1 MTAFV
6 VPIRR
11 ARSYVRIARTDSLV
25 RNSLFMMA
33 TTVATG
39 LLGYVFWIVAARV
52 FSSVAVGTASAVV
65 SLCSTVALLTYL
77 GPSAMLIE
85 RLHAYERSRAWTSHL
100 IRMCVATGGAT
111 GVVAVVVIPIVAHS
125 KGYGSFFGPAA
136 PAVLAVIGAV
146 ACTVVNMYGSAFIAA
161 RRADG
166 MLAVQGL
173 ISLLKV
179 LLLVPMCAV
188 GLGASGIVIAWVL
201 SSLMG
206 VGLGAFW
213 LLPRLGLGGGRGR
226 HAAHGAAVG
235 EPERSV
241 GVARDSEPAR
251 ARAAYAWHLIGQHL
265 TGVGGQLTPFILPIL
280 VVIRLGVRMN
290 AHFYITWM
298 IGSVFFMVSPSISN
312 ALFAE
317 SVRVGS
323 GLRATVGKAF
333 RVTSFLQLPA
343 IVVMVAGGKLI
354 LGIFGHAYAD
364 DGYGLLIVLA
374 VSAMP
379 DAVSNIAVAVCRAT
393 GQLGYSVAIN
403 VGQLVVTLAAA
414 WLLMPRFG
422 LLGVGLGWLGAQVL
436 GAIASIPV
444 FLNLSG
450 KQSAVMSTAAA
461 IAQPVRLAATLP
473 APELATLPAPEL
485 AAPLPAPEGVQG
497 RRRRRRD
504 ATSVTVARIRTFD
517 EADAI
522 ADDWRALFRASAV
535 SNPFAAPDWL
545 LTWARHF
552 VPERDL
558 DIFTVWRDGVLIGLA
573 PWYVKR
579 DPLVPRRLQLLGSGR
594 HDALTELPQVL
605 TAPGEARSVLR
616 AVIGEW
622 SQRPGDWGWLEL
634 PVMADQ
640 GWFEPE
646 WLTGIIGK
654 GGLVQHKMTRATV
667 VLDLPS
673 DVPALHAGLKR
684 NLLESTHRARN
695 RLDKS
700 GQPWAITVHED
711 PVDIVRALSVLIV
724 LHAARAQLRGRK
736 RHPDRLSVAVRQEFL
751 REALSAMACRGQA
764 QILTLDV
771 AGRPV
776 AAQLVLHGASGTYL
790 GLSGVDPEWWQ
801 ASPVTLLQLHAAE
814 VAVERGHREFNLSVG
829 PSVSKL
835 RWSEQIRQHPEFIVC
850 GPRQSSRLAF
860 TGYRMVAAAAGVMR
874 EVERHRPTGRQQR

>member
-1 MTAFV
+1 
-6 VPIRR
+6 
-11 ARSYVRIARTDSLV
+11 L
-25 RNSLFMMA
+25 
-33 TTVATG
+33 
-39 LLGYVFWIVAARV
+39 
-52 FSSVAVGTASAVV
+52 
-65 SLCSTVALLTYL
+65 
-77 GPSAMLIE
+77 
-85 RLHAYERSRAWTSHL
+85 
-100 IRMCVATGGAT
+100 
-111 GVVAVVVIPIVAHS
+111 
-125 KGYGSFFGPAA
+125 
-136 PAVLAVIGAV
+136 
-146 ACTVVNMYGSAFIAA
+146 
-161 RRADG
+161 
-166 MLAVQGL
+166 
-173 ISLLKV
+173 
-179 LLLVPMCAV
+179 
-188 GLGASGIVIAWVL
+188 
-201 SSLMG
+201 
-206 VGLGAFW
+206 
-213 LLPRLGLGGGRGR
+213 
-226 HAAHGAAVG
+226 
-235 EPERSV
+235 
-241 GVARDSEPAR
+241 
-251 ARAAYAWHLIGQHL
+251 
-265 TGVGGQLTPFILPIL
+265 GGQLTPLILPIL
-280 VVIRLGVRMN
+280 VVVRLGVRTN
-290 AHFYITWM
+290 AYFYITWM
-298 IGSVFFMVSPSISN
+298 IGSVFFMISPSISN
-312 ALFAE
+312 SIFAE
-317 SVRVGS
+317 SVRTSS

-343 IVVMVAGGKLI
+343 IVVMVAGWKVI

-393 GQLGYSVAIN
+393 GRLGYSVAIN
-403 VGQLVVTLAAA
+403 VGQLAATLAAA

-422 LLGVGLGWLGAQVL
+422 LLGVGLGWLGAQLL

-444 FLNLSG
+444 FLNLRG
-450 KQSAVMSTAAA
+450 KEGAVMSTATA
-461 IAQPVRLAATLP
+461 IALP
-473 APELATLPAPEL
+473 
-485 AAPLPAPEGVQG
+485 APLPAPLRAPEGVPG

-504 ATSVTVARIRTFD
+504 GTSVTVAHIRTFA
-517 EADAI
+517 EADAL

-535 SNPFAAPDWL
+535 TNPFAAPDWL

-558 DIFTVWRDGVLIGLA
+558 DIFTVWRDGALVGLA

-695 RLDKS
+695 RLDKA

-711 PVDIVRALSVLIV
+711 PVDIVRALSVLIA
-724 LHAARAQLRGRK
+724 LHAARAQLHGRK
-736 RHPDRLSVAVRQEFL
+736 RHPDQLAVAARREFL
-751 REALSAMACRGQA
+751 REALAAMACRGQA

-776 AAQLVLHGASGTYL
+776 AAQLVLHGAGGSYL
-790 GLSGVDPEWWQ
+790 GLSGVDPEWWRV
-801 ASPVTLLQLHAAE
+801 SPVTLLQLHAAE

-835 RWSEQIRQHPEFIVC
+835 RWSEEIRQHPEFIVC
-850 GPRQSSRLAF
+850 GPRPSSRLAF
-860 TGYRMVAAAAGVMR
+860 IGYRMVAAAAGVRR
-874 EVERHRPTGRQQR
+874 EVERHRPTGREPR

>member
-1 MTAFV
+1 MTALV

-52 FSSVAVGTASAVV
+52 FSSVDVGIASAVI

-100 IRMCVATGGAT
+100 TRMCVATGAAT
-111 GVVAVVVIPIVAHS
+111 AVIAAVAIPVIAHSNS

-136 PAVLAVIGAV
+136 EAVLAVIGAV
-146 ACTVVNMYGSAFIAA
+146 SWTVVNMYGSAFIAA

-166 MLAVQGL
+166 LLAIQGL
-173 ISLLKV
+173 ISLIKL
-179 LLLVPMCAV
+179 LLLVPLCAI
-188 GLGASGIVIAWVL
+188 GLGASGIVISWAV
-201 SSLMG
+201 SSILG
-206 VGLGAFW
+206 VGLGALW
-213 LLPRLGLGGGRGR
+213 LLPALGLGGGRGR
-226 HAAHGAAVG
+226 HALHGAAVDR
-235 EPERSV
+235 PTRSV
-241 GVARDSEPAR
+241 GVARDPVQPAR
-251 ARAAYAWHLIGQHL
+251 TRGAYAWHLTGQHL
-265 TGVGGQLTPFILPIL
+265 TGVGGQLTPLILPIL
-280 VVIRLGVRMN
+280 VVVQLGVRTN

-298 IGSVFFMVSPSISN
+298 IGSVFFMISPSISN
-312 ALFAE
+312 SIFAE
-317 SVRVGS
+317 SVRAS
-323 GLRATVGKAF
+323 TDLRATVGKAF
-333 RVTSFLQLPA
+333 RVTSFLLLPA

-354 LGIFGHAYAD
+354 LGIFGSAYAA

-379 DAVSNIAVAVCRAT
+379 DAVSNVAVAVCRAT
-393 GQLGYSVAIN
+393 DQLSYSVAIN

-422 LLGVGLGWLGAQVL
+422 LLGVGVGWLGAQLL

-450 KQSAVMSTAAA
+450 KKPAVAMSTEVA
-461 IAQPVRLAATLP
+461 ITPSAR
-473 APELATLPAPEL
+473 L
-485 AAPLPAPEGVQG
+485 AAPLPATEGAPG

-504 ATSVTVARIRTFD
+504 GTSVTVAHIRTFD
-517 EADAI
+517 EANAI
-522 ADDWRALFRASAV
+522 ADDWRALFRASDV

-558 DIFTVWRDGVLIGLA
+558 DIFTVWRDGALVGLA

-622 SQRPGDWGWLEL
+622 SQRPADWGWLEL

-695 RLDKS
+695 RLDKA
-700 GQPWAITVHED
+700 GRPWAITVHED
-711 PVDIVRALSVLIV
+711 PVDIVRALSILIV
-724 LHAARAQLRGRK
+724 LHAARAQVHGRT
-736 RHPDRLSVAVRQEFL
+736 RHPDRLAVPARQEFL
-751 REALSAMACRGQA
+751 REALAAMACRGQA

-776 AAQLVLHGASGTYL
+776 AAQLVLHGAGSSYL

-860 TGYRMVAAAAGVMR
+860 TGYRMVAAVAGVRR
-874 EVERHRPTGRQQR
+874 EVERHRSTGKECS

>member
-1 MTAFV
+1 MTAFA
-6 VPIRR
+6 VPISR
-11 ARSYVRIARTDSLV
+11 ARLYVRIARTDSLV
-25 RNSLFMMA
+25 RNSLFMM
-33 TTVATG
+33 TSTVATS
-39 LLGYVFWIVAARV
+39 LLGYVFWIIAARV
-52 FSSVAVGTASAVV
+52 FSSTDVGIASAVI

-85 RLHAYERSRAWTSHL
+85 RLHAYERSSAWTSHL
-100 IRMCVATGGAT
+100 TRMCVATAVAT
-111 GVVAVVVIPIVAHS
+111 GVVAAVAIPVVAHS

-136 PAVLAVIGAV
+136 AAMLAVVGAV

-166 MLAVQGL
+166 LLAVQGL
-173 ISLLKV
+173 ISVIKV
-179 LLLVPMCAV
+179 LLVVPLCAV
-188 GLGASGIVIAWVL
+188 GLGASGIVIAWVV

-206 VGLGAFW
+206 VGLGALW

-226 HAAHGAAVG
+226 HALHGAAAG
-235 EPERSV
+235 EPEHSAS
-241 GVARDSEPAR
+241 VARDSQPVR
-251 ARAAYAWHLIGQHL
+251 TRAAYASHLIGQHL
-265 TGVGGQLTPFILPIL
+265 TGVGGQLTPLVLPIL
-280 VVIRLGVRMN
+280 VVLRLGVRTN
-290 AHFYITWM
+290 AYFYITWM

-317 SVRVGS
+317 SVRSGS

-333 RVTSFLQLPA
+333 RMTTFLQLPA

-364 DGYGLLIVLA
+364 DGYGLLVVLA

-393 GQLGYSVAIN
+393 DRLGYSVAIN
-403 VGQLVVTLAAA
+403 VGQLVVTLCTA

-422 LLGVGLGWLGAQVL
+422 LLGVGVGWLGAQLL
-436 GAIASIPV
+436 GAIASIPA
-444 FLNLSG
+444 FLNLGEKESV
-450 KQSAVMSTAAA
+450 VMNTTAA
-461 IAQPVRLAATLP
+461 IAPP
-473 APELATLPAPEL
+473 ARL
-485 AAPLPAPEGVQG
+485 AAPLPAQEGVPG

-504 ATSVTVARIRTFD
+504 GTSVTVAHVRTFD
-517 EADAI
+517 EANAL
-522 ADDWRALFRASAV
+522 ADEWRALYRDSAV

-558 DIFTVWRDGVLIGLA
+558 DIFTVWRDGALVGLA

-605 TAPGEARSVLR
+605 TAQGEARSVLR

-654 GGLVQHKMTRATV
+654 GGLVQHKTTRATV
-667 VLDLPS
+667 VLDLPT

-700 GQPWAITVHED
+700 GRPWVITVHED

-724 LHAARAQLRGRK
+724 LHAARARLQGRK
-736 RHPDRLSVAVRQEFL
+736 RHPDQLAVAARREFL
-751 REALSAMACRGQA
+751 REALAAMARRGQA

-776 AAQLVLHGASGTYL
+776 AAQLVLHGAGGSYL

-801 ASPVTLLQLHAAE
+801 ASPVTLLQLRAAE
-814 VAVERGHREFNLSVG
+814 GAVERGHREFNLSVG

-860 TGYRMVAAAAGVMR
+860 TGYRMVAAAAGVKR
-874 EVERHRPTGRQQR
+874 EVERHRSTGGRER

>member
-6 VPIRR
+6 IPISR

-33 TTVATG
+33 STVATG
-39 LLGYVFWIVAARV
+39 LLGYVFWIVVARV
-52 FSSVAVGTASAVV
+52 FSSVDVGIASAVI

-100 IRMCVATGGAT
+100 TRMCVATGAAT
-111 GVVAVVVIPIVAHS
+111 TVVAAVAIPLIAHS
-125 KGYGSFFGPAA
+125 NSNGYGSFFGPAA
-136 PAVLAVIGAV
+136 EAVLAVIGAV
-146 ACTVVNMYGSAFIAA
+146 AWTVVNMYGSAFIAA

-166 MLAVQGL
+166 LLAVQGL
-173 ISLLKV
+173 ISVLK
-179 LLLVPMCAV
+179 LLLVVPMFAI
-188 GLGASGIVIAWVL
+188 GLGAPGIVIAWVV
-201 SSLMG
+201 SSVMG
-206 VGLGAFW
+206 VGLCALW
-213 LLPRLGLGGGRGR
+213 LVPGLGLGGGRGR
-226 HAAHGAAVG
+226 HAVHAARAAAPGRPV
-235 EPERSV
+235 S
-241 GVARDSEPAR
+241 VARDSQPAR
-251 ARAAYAWHLIGQHL
+251 TRAAYAWHLIGQHL
-265 TGVGGQLTPFILPIL
+265 TGVGGQLTPLILPIL
-280 VVIRLGVRMN
+280 VVVRLGVRMN

-298 IGSVFFMVSPSISN
+298 IGSVFFMISPSISN
-312 ALFAE
+312 SIFAE
-317 SVRVGS
+317 SVRANS
-323 GLRATVGKAF
+323 DLRATVGKAF
-333 RVTSFLQLPA
+333 RVTSFLLLPA

-364 DGYGLLIVLA
+364 DGYALLIVLA

-393 GQLGYSVAIN
+393 DQLAYSVAIN
-403 VGQLVVTLAAA
+403 VGQLVVTLGAA

-422 LLGVGLGWLGAQVL
+422 LLGVGVGWLGAQLL
-436 GAIASIPV
+436 GAIASVPV
-444 FLNLSG
+444 FVNLSG
-450 KQSAVMSTAAA
+450 KQGPAVSTAVA
-461 IAQPVRLAATLP
+461 IAPPARLEPP
-473 APELATLPAPEL
+473 ARV
-485 AAPLPAPEGVQG
+485 AAPPLAPEGVPG

-504 ATSVTVARIRTFD
+504 ATSVTVAHIRTFA
-517 EADAI
+517 EANAI
-522 ADDWRALFRASAV
+522 ADDWRDLFRASAV

-558 DIFTVWRDGVLIGLA
+558 DIFTVRRDGALVGLA
-573 PWYVKR
+573 PWYIKR

-634 PVMADQ
+634 PVMSDQ

-695 RLDKS
+695 RLDKA
-700 GQPWAITVHED
+700 GRPWAITVHED
-711 PVDIVRALSVLIV
+711 PVDIVEALSVLIV
-724 LHAARAQLRGRK
+724 LHAARARLQGRQ
-736 RHPDRLSVAVRQEFL
+736 RHPDRLAVEARREFL
-751 REALSAMACRGQA
+751 REALAAMARRGQA
-764 QILTLDV
+764 QILTLDI
-771 AGRPV
+771 AGEPV
-776 AAQLVLHGASGTYL
+776 AAQLVLHGAGGSYL

-860 TGYRMVAAAAGVMR
+860 TGYRMVAAAAGVRR
-874 EVERHRPTGRQQR
+874 EVERHRSTGRESK

>member
-1 MTAFV
+1 MTALA
-6 VPIRR
+6 VPISR
-11 ARSYVRIARTDSLV
+11 ARAYARIARTDSLV
-25 RNSLFMMA
+25 RNSLFMMS

-39 LLGYVFWIVAARV
+39 LLGYVFWIVAARA
-52 FSSVAVGTASAVV
+52 FSTADVGMASAVI

-100 IRMCVATGGAT
+100 IRMCVATAVAT
-111 GVVAVVVIPIVAHS
+111 GVVAAVAIPVIAHS
-125 KGYGSFFGPAA
+125 KGYGSFFGPAGA
-136 PAVLAVIGAV
+136 AVLAVIGAM
-146 ACTVVNMYGSAFIAA
+146 ACTVVSMYGSAFIAA

-166 MLAVQGL
+166 LLAVQGL
-173 ISLLKV
+173 ISLIKV
-179 LLLVPMCAV
+179 LLVVPLCAL
-188 GLGASGIVIAWVL
+188 GLGASGIVMAWVVSWL
-201 SSLMG
+201 IGMA
-206 VGLGAFW
+206 LGALW

-226 HAAHGAAVG
+226 HAVHAAAAR
-235 EPERSV
+235 EPGHSV
-241 GVARDSEPAR
+241 GVASDVRPAR
-251 ARAAYAWHLIGQHL
+251 TTATYVWHLIGQHL
-265 TGVGGQLTPFILPIL
+265 TGVGGQLTPLVLPIL
-280 VVIRLGVRMN
+280 VAIRLGVQAN

-298 IGSVFFMVSPSISN
+298 IGSVFFMVSPAISN

-317 SVRVGS
+317 SVRAGS

-333 RVTSFLQLPA
+333 RVTSFLLLPA
-343 IVVMVAGGKLI
+343 IVVMVAGGKLM
-354 LGIFGHAYAD
+354 LGIFGPAYVT
-364 DGYGLLIVLA
+364 DGYGLLVVLA
-374 VSAMP
+374 VSALP
-379 DAVSNIAVAVCRAT
+379 DAVSNIAVTICRST
-393 GQLGYSVAIN
+393 DRLGYSVAIN
-403 VGQLVVTLAAA
+403 IGILVATVTAA

-422 LLGVGLGWLGAQVL
+422 LVGVGVGWLGAQVL
-436 GAIASIPV
+436 GAIASIPAC
-444 FLNLSG
+444 LNLGG
-450 KQSAVMSTAAA
+450 KEGTDTKAVAS
-461 IAQPVRLAATLP
+461 IAPPGRLP
-473 APELATLPAPEL
+473 DPPRAPECAP
-485 AAPLPAPEGVQG
+485 G

-504 ATSVTVARIRTFD
+504 GVSLTVSRIRTFD
-517 EADAI
+517 EADAL
-522 ADDWRALFRASAV
+522 ADDWRALHRTAAV

-558 DIFTVWRDGVLIGLA
+558 DIFTVWRDGALIGLA

-579 DPLVPRRLQLLGSGR
+579 DPLLPRRLQLLGSGR

-646 WLTGIIGK
+646 WLTGTVREC
-654 GGLVQHKMTRATV
+654 GLVQHKATRATV
-667 VLDLPS
+667 VLDLPP

-695 RLDKS
+695 RLDKA
-700 GQPWAITVHED
+700 GRPWAITAHED

-724 LHAARAQLRGRK
+724 LHAARARLSGR
-736 RHPDRLSVAVRQEFL
+736 RHHPDQLAVPARREFL
-751 REALSAMACRGQA
+751 REALAAMARRGQA

-776 AAQLVLHGASGTYL
+776 AAQLVLHAPGGSYL
-790 GLSGVDPEWWQ
+790 GLSGVDPDWWQ

-814 VAVERGHREFNLSVG
+814 VAVERGHREFNLSLG

-835 RWSEQIRQHPEFIVC
+835 RWSEQVRQHPEFIVC
-850 GPRQSSRLAF
+850 GPRRSSRLAF
-860 TGYRMVAAAAGVMR
+860 TGYRMAAAAAGVAR
-874 EVERHRPTGRQQR
+874 EAERHRTTGGQSANRGERYR

>member
-6 VPIRR
+6 VPVRR

-52 FSSVAVGTASAVV
+52 FSTADVGMASAVI

-85 RLHAYERSRAWTSHL
+85 RLHAYERSRAWTSL
-100 IRMCVATGGAT
+100 VIRMCVAAAVAT
-111 GVVAVVVIPIVAHS
+111 GLVAAVAIPLVAHS
-125 KGYGSFFGPAA
+125 KGYGSFFGSAGV
-136 PAVLAVIGAV
+136 AVLAVIGAV

-166 MLAVQGL
+166 VLAVQGL
-173 ISLLKV
+173 ISLIKV
-179 LLLVPMCAV
+179 LLVVPLCAL
-188 GLGASGIVIAWVL
+188 GLGASGIVIAWVI
-201 SSLMG
+201 SSLVG
-206 VGLGAFW
+206 VVLGALW

-226 HAAHGAAVG
+226 HALHAAAAP
-235 EPERSV
+235 EPEPSA
-241 GVARDSEPAR
+241 GVARDGQPTWT
-251 ARAAYAWHLIGQHL
+251 RAAYAWHLIGQHL
-265 TGVGGQLTPFILPIL
+265 TGVGGQLTPLVLPIL
-280 VVIRLGVRMN
+280 VAIRLGIQAN

-298 IGSVFFMVSPSISN
+298 IGSVFFMVSPAISN

-317 SVRVGS
+317 SVRAGS
-323 GLRATVGKAF
+323 GLRDTVGKAF
-333 RVTSFLQLPA
+333 RVTSFLLLPA

-354 LGIFGHAYAD
+354 LGIFGPAYPAT
-364 DGYGLLIVLA
+364 GYALLIVLA
-374 VSAMP
+374 VSTLP
-379 DAVSNIAVAVCRAT
+379 DSVSNIAVTVCRST
-393 GQLGYSVAIN
+393 DRLGYSVAIN
-403 VGQLVVTLAAA
+403 IGILITTVTAA

-422 LLGVGLGWLGAQVL
+422 LIGVGVGWLGAQVL
-436 GAIASIPV
+436 GAIASIPA
-444 FLNLSG
+444 FLNLGG
-450 KQSAVMSTAAA
+450 KKGTVMNAVAS
-461 IAQPVRLAATLP
+461 IAPPVRLS
-473 APELATLPAPEL
+473 APPQASECVP
-485 AAPLPAPEGVQG
+485 G

-504 ATSVTVARIRTFD
+504 GASLTVARIRTFD
-517 EADAI
+517 EADAL
-522 ADDWRALFRASAV
+522 ADDWRALHRTAAAG
-535 SNPFAAPDWL
+535 NPFAAPDWL

-558 DIFTVWRDGVLIGLA
+558 DIFTVWRDGALVGLA
-573 PWYVKR
+573 PWYAKR
-579 DPLVPRRLQLLGSGR
+579 DPLLPRRLQLLGSGR

-640 GWFEPE
+640 GWFEPD
-646 WLTGIIGK
+646 WLTGTVRE
-654 GGLVQHKMTRATV
+654 GGLVEHKTTRATV
-667 VLDLPS
+667 VLDLPP
-673 DVPALHAGLKR
+673 DVSALHAGLKR

-695 RLDKS
+695 RLDKA
-700 GQPWAITVHED
+700 GQPWTITAHED

-724 LHAARAQLRGRK
+724 LHAARARISGR
-736 RHPDRLSVAVRQEFL
+736 RNHPDQLAVEARREFL
-751 REALSAMACRGQA
+751 REALAAMARRGQA

-776 AAQLVLHGASGTYL
+776 AAQLVLHAPGGSYL
-790 GLSGVDPEWWQ
+790 GLSGVDPGWWQ
-801 ASPVTLLQLHAAE
+801 ASPVTLLQLRAAE
-814 VAVERGHREFNLSVG
+814 VAVERGYREFNLSVG

-835 RWSEQIRQHPEFIVC
+835 RWSEEVRQHSEFIVC
-850 GPRQSSRLAF
+850 GPRRSSRLAY
-860 TGYRMVAAAAGVMR
+860 TGYRMAAAAAGVAR
-874 EVERHRPTGRQQR
+874 EAERHRTIGQQSANRRERSR

>member
-1 MTAFV
+1 MTAFA
-6 VPIRR
+6 VPISR
-11 ARSYVRIARTDSLV
+11 ARSYARIARTDSLV
-25 RNSLFMMA
+25 RNSLFMM
-33 TTVATG
+33 TSTVATG

-52 FSSVAVGTASAVV
+52 FSSVDVGIASAVI
-65 SLCSTVALLTYL
+65 SLCSTVALLTSL

-100 IRMCVATGGAT
+100 IRTCVATAAAT
-111 GVVAVVVIPIVAHS
+111 GVVAAVAIPFIAHS
-125 KGYGSFFGPAA
+125 TGYGSFFGPPGA
-136 PAVLAVIGAV
+136 AVLAVIGAV
-146 ACTVVNMYGSAFIAA
+146 SWTVVNLYGCAFIAA

-166 MLAVQGL
+166 LLAVNGL

-179 LLLVPMCAV
+179 LMVVPLCV
-188 GLGASGIVIAWVL
+188 LGFGARAIVIAWVA
-201 SSLMG
+201 SSLFG
-206 VGLGAFW
+206 VALGALW

-226 HAAHGAAVG
+226 HAVQGAAAG
-235 EPERSV
+235 GPGGSV
-241 GVARDSEPAR
+241 GVARDSQPAR
-251 ARAAYAWHLIGQHL
+251 TRAAYTWHLLGQHL
-265 TGVGGQLTPFILPIL
+265 TGVGGQLTPLLLPIL
-280 VVIRLGVRMN
+280 VVVRLGVRAN
-290 AHFYITWM
+290 AYFYITWM

-317 SVRVGS
+317 SVRSGS

-333 RVTSFLQLPA
+333 RVTWFLQLPA
-343 IVVMVAGGKLI
+343 IVIMVAGGKLI
-354 LGIFGHAYAD
+354 LGIFGHAYAS
-364 DGYGLLIVLA
+364 DGFGLLIVLA

-379 DAVSNIAVAVCRAT
+379 DAVSNVAVTVCRAT
-393 GQLGYSVAIN
+393 GRLGYSVAIN
-403 VGQLVVTLAAA
+403 AGQLVITLAAA

-422 LLGVGLGWLGAQVL
+422 LLGVGVGWLGAQLL
-436 GAIASIPV
+436 GAIASVPV
-444 FLNLSG
+444 FLNLG
-450 KQSAVMSTAAA
+450 WKEDTGMNTAAA
-461 IAQPVRLAATLP
+461 IAPPVRLAAP
-473 APELATLPAPEL
+473 PQ
-485 AAPLPAPEGVQG
+485 APEGAPG

-504 ATSVTVARIRTFD
+504 GTSVTVAHIRTFD
-517 EADAI
+517 EANAL
-522 ADDWRALFRASAV
+522 AEDWQALYRASAV

-552 VPERDL
+552 VSERDL
-558 DIFTVWRDGVLIGLA
+558 DICTVWRDGALIGLA

-654 GGLVQHKMTRATV
+654 GGVVQHKMTRATV
-667 VLDLPS
+667 VLDLPP

-695 RLDKS
+695 RLDKA
-700 GQPWAITVHED
+700 GRPWRITVHED
-711 PVDIVRALSVLIV
+711 PADVVRALSVLIV
-724 LHAARAQLRGRK
+724 LHAARAQLHGRK
-736 RHPDRLSVAVRQEFL
+736 RHPDQLAVAARREFL
-751 REALSAMACRGQA
+751 REALAAMSRRGQA

-776 AAQLVLHGASGTYL
+776 AAQLVLHGSAGSYL

-814 VAVERGHREFNLSVG
+814 VAVERGYREFNLSVG

-835 RWSEQIRQHPEFIVC
+835 RWSEEIRQHPEFIVC
-850 GPRQSSRLAF
+850 GPRPSSRLAF
-860 TGYRMVAAAAGVMR
+860 TGYRMVAAAAGVRR
-874 EVERHRPTGRQQR
+874 EVERHRPTGKE